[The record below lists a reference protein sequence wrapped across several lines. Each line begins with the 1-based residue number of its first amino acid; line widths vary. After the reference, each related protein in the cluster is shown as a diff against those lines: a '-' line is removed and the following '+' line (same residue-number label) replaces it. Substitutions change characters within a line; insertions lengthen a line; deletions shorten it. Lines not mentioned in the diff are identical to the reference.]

1 MELKT
6 ETNSNNKIND
16 IGVRVSLNET
26 FSEKKKQ
33 TNKIIVIFFFYS
45 NCV

>member
-16 IGVRVSLNET
+16 IGARVSLNET
-26 FSEKKKQ
+26 FSGKKK
-33 TNKIIVIFFFYS
+33 TNKQNNRNILLLQ
-45 NCV
+45 